1 MAMDVA
7 ESGAGIGTPLMT
19 EDQYAALWQ
28 VDVKTVRAWGRQ
40 GLVRVLRRG
49 RVTRYLLD
57 VPKAAEAVPANTAQ
71 QELQSA

>member
-7 ESGAGIGTPLMT
+7 EARTGIGTPLLT

-28 VDVKTVRAWGRQ
+28 VDVKTVRAWGKR

-57 VPKAAEAVPANTAQ
+57 VPSGTEAAAGAAQ